1 MIKFAE
7 TKLLNLS
14 KFNKVMNFRYF
25 LPLILTIC
33 SLQSLQ
39 AQKKYTLQ
47 ECVDIALEN
56 NRNIKQQALNKQQ
69 KEVAYSQART
79 DLLPNLNAS
88 MGQSFVYGRSI
99 GIDNTYQNINSSQ
112 SSFNISS
119 DITLFDGLKM
129 KYNIDARKAEMY
141 ISEADLEKIQD
152 DIIMSVS
159 TAFMQVLMNKELLEI
174 ANDQIELTE
183 INIRR
188 LNELVKSGKMAK
200 GELLELEAQQAQE
213 EFNQIQ
219 AVNNLKLSLLDLA
232 QIMELEDFEN
242 FDVEVPENIMID
254 EGILLSPTN
263 IYESAL
269 IARPEIRGAQYRV
282 ESSEKEIMI
291 AKSAYFPSLSFG
303 ASMGSSYYSMSG
315 RPNESFGTQ
324 LKNNRSTSL
333 GFSLRIPIFNRFQV
347 RNSVKNAQY
356 ALEYSKLEIDKTK
369 LDLRKRIE
377 QAYYNAIG
385 AESRWEA
392 AQKSEIASQEAYRFA
407 EQKYENGR
415 ATSYELSQAKTNL
428 AKVLADQAQ
437 AKYEYVFRLKILELL
452 KD

>member
-1 MIKFAE
+1 MK
-7 TKLLNLS
+7 S
-14 KFNKVMNFRYF
+14 RYF
-25 LPLILTIC
+25 LLLIIAGC
-33 SLQSLQ
+33 SLSHLQ
-39 AQKKYTLQ
+39 AQKNYTLQ
-47 ECVDIALEN
+47 ECIQIALDN

-69 KEVAYSQART
+69 KEIAYSQARS

-88 MGQSFVYGRSI
+88 VGQNYIFGRSI
-99 GIDNTYQNINSSQ
+99 GLDNTYQNTNSQ
-112 SSFNISS
+112 QTSFGVSS
-119 DITLFDGLKM
+119 DITLFDGLRM
-129 KYNIDARKAEMY
+129 KYNIDARKAEVY

-152 DIIMSVS
+152 DIVMSVS
-159 TAFMQVLMNKELLEI
+159 TAFMQVLMNKELLQI
-174 ANDQIELTE
+174 ANDQIELTKT
-183 INIRR
+183 NIAR
-188 LNELVKSGKMAK
+188 LNELVNSGRMAK
-200 GELLELEAQQAQE
+200 GELLELESQQAQE

-219 AVNNLKLSLLDLA
+219 ADNNLKLSLLDLA

-242 FDVEVPENIMID
+242 FDVVVPDNLMID
-254 EGILLSPTN
+254 EGILLSPTT

-303 ASMGSSYYSMSG
+303 ASVGTGYYNLSA
-315 RPNESFGTQ
+315 RPNESFSTQ
-324 LKNNRSTSL
+324 FNNNRSTSL

-347 RNSVKNAQY
+347 RNSVKNAQI

-385 AESRWEA
+385 AESRWGA
-392 AQKSEIASQEAYRFA
+392 AQKAETASKEAYRFA

-415 ATSYELSQAKTNL
+415 ATSYELSQAKSNL
-428 AKVLADQAQ
+428 AKVLSDQAQ
-437 AKYEYVFRLKILELL
+437 AKYEYVFRMKILELL

>member
-303 ASMGSSYYSMSG
+303 ASMGSGYYNMSG

>member
-1 MIKFAE
+1 M
-7 TKLLNLS
+7 
-14 KFNKVMNFRYF
+14 
-25 LPLILTIC
+25 
-33 SLQSLQ
+33 
-39 AQKKYTLQ
+39 
-47 ECVDIALEN
+47 
-56 NRNIKQQALNKQQ
+56 
-69 KEVAYSQART
+69 
-79 DLLPNLNAS
+79 
-88 MGQSFVYGRSI
+88 
-99 GIDNTYQNINSSQ
+99 
-112 SSFNISS
+112 
-119 DITLFDGLKM
+119 
-129 KYNIDARKAEMY
+129 
-141 ISEADLEKIQD
+141 
-152 DIIMSVS
+152 
-159 TAFMQVLMNKELLEI
+159 
-174 ANDQIELTE
+174 
-183 INIRR
+183 
-188 LNELVKSGKMAK
+188 
-200 GELLELEAQQAQE
+200 ELEAQQAQE

-303 ASMGSSYYSMSG
+303 ASMGSGYYNMSG

>member
-1 MIKFAE
+1 
-7 TKLLNLS
+7 
-14 KFNKVMNFRYF
+14 MNFRCF
-25 LPLILTIC
+25 LLLIAACC
-33 SLQSLQ
+33 SFSASQ
-39 AQKKYTLQ
+39 AQKQYTLQ
-47 ECVDIALEN
+47 ECVDIALAN

-69 KEVAYSQART
+69 KEIAYSQARA

-88 MGQSFVYGRSI
+88 MGQSFVFGRSI
-99 GIDNTYQNINSSQ
+99 SLDNTYQNTNSQ
-112 SSFNISS
+112 QTSFNIGSN
-119 DITLFDGLKM
+119 ITLFDGLKM

-152 DIIMSVS
+152 DIVMSVS
-159 TAFMQVLMNKELLEI
+159 TAFMQVLMNKELLQI
-174 ANDQIELTE
+174 ADDQIELTKT
-183 INIRR
+183 NIAR
-188 LNELVKSGKMAK
+188 LNELVNSGRMAK

-242 FDVEVPENIMID
+242 FDVVVPDNILID
-254 EGILLSPTN
+254 EDILLSPTN

-282 ESSEKEIMI
+282 ESSEKNILI
-291 AKSAYFPSLSFG
+291 AKSAYYPTLSFG
-303 ASMGSSYYSMSG
+303 ASVGTGYYNLSA

-324 LKNNRSTSL
+324 FKNNRSTSL
-333 GFSLRIPIFNRFQV
+333 GFSLNIPIFNKFQV
-347 RNSVKNAQY
+347 RNSVKNAQI

-392 AQKSEIASQEAYRFA
+392 AQKSEVASKEAYRFA

-415 ATSYELSQAKTNL
+415 ATSYELSQAKSNL
-428 AKVLADQAQ
+428 ARVLSDQAQ

>member
-1 MIKFAE
+1 
-7 TKLLNLS
+7 
-14 KFNKVMNFRYF
+14 MNYKYF
-25 LPLILTIC
+25 LLFVMVSFSI
-33 SLQSLQ
+33 SALQ
-39 AQKKYTLQ
+39 AQREYTLQ

-56 NRNIKQQALNKQQ
+56 NRNIKQQALNKKQT
-69 KEVAYSQART
+69 EIAYSQART
-79 DLLPNLNAS
+79 DLLPNLNATVS
-88 MGQSFVYGRSI
+88 QNFTFGRSI
-99 GIDNTYQNINSSQ
+99 GMDNVYQNTNSQQ
-112 SSFNISS
+112 STFNIGS

-129 KYNIDARKAEMY
+129 KYNIDARKVDMY

-152 DIIMSVS
+152 DIVMSVS
-159 TAFMQVLMNKELLEI
+159 TAFMQVLMNKELLDI
-174 ANDQIELTE
+174 ADDQIELTKT
-183 INIRR
+183 NIAR
-188 LNELVKSGKMAK
+188 LNELVVSGRMAK

-242 FDVEVPENIMID
+242 FDVDVPDNIMID
-254 EGILLSPTN
+254 NDVLISPIN

-282 ESSEKEIMI
+282 ESSEKEMLI
-291 AKSAYFPSLSFG
+291 AKSAYMPSLSFG
-303 ASMGSSYYSMSG
+303 ASMGSGYYNLIS
-315 RPNESFGTQ
+315 RPNDSFSTQ
-324 LKNNRSTSL
+324 LKNNMSTSL
-333 GFSLRIPIFNRFQV
+333 GFTLRIPIFNRFQV
-347 RNSVKNAQY
+347 KNSVKNAKI
-356 ALEYSKLEIDKTK
+356 ALEYSKLEVDKTK

-385 AESRWEA
+385 AESRWA
-392 AQKSEIASQEAYRFA
+392 SAQKAQVASNEAYRFA

-415 ATSYELSQAKTNL
+415 ATSYELSQAKSNL
-428 AKVLADQAQ
+428 AKVLSDQAQ

>member
-1 MIKFAE
+1 
-7 TKLLNLS
+7 
-14 KFNKVMNFRYF
+14 MNFKYF
-25 LPLILTIC
+25 ILFIIILSCSVSSLIG
-33 SLQSLQ
+33 
-39 AQKKYTLQ
+39 QKQYTLQ
-47 ECVDIALEN
+47 ECVNIALEN
-56 NRNIKQQALNKQQ
+56 NRSIKQQALNKQQ
-69 KEVAYSQART
+69 KEIAYSQARA

-88 MGQSFVYGRSI
+88 AGQNFVYGRSI
-99 GIDNTYQNINSSQ
+99 GLDNTYQNTNSSQ
-112 SSFNISS
+112 SSFNVSS
-119 DITLFDGLKM
+119 DITLFDGLRM

-141 ISEADLEKIQD
+141 TSEADLEKIQD

-174 ANDQIELTE
+174 ANDQIELTKT
-183 INIRR
+183 NIAR
-188 LNELVKSGKMAK
+188 LNELVNSGRMAK
-200 GELLELEAQQAQE
+200 GELLELESQLAQE
-213 EFNQIQ
+213 EFKQIQ
-219 AVNNLKLSLLDLA
+219 ADNNLKLSLLDLA
-232 QIMELEDFEN
+232 QIMELEDFDN
-242 FDVEVPENIMID
+242 FDVVVPDNIMID

-291 AKSAYFPSLSFG
+291 AKSAYFPSLNFG
-303 ASMGSSYYSMSG
+303 ASMGSGYYNMTG
-315 RPNESFGTQ
+315 RPNESFSTQ

-347 RNSVKNAQY
+347 RNSVKNAQI
-356 ALEYSKLEIDKTK
+356 ALEFNKLEIDKTK

-392 AQKSEIASQEAYRFA
+392 AQKSEVASKEAYRFA

-415 ATSYELSQAKTNL
+415 ATSYELSQAKSNL
-428 AKVLADQAQ
+428 ARVLSDQTQ

-452 KD
+452 KN

>member
-1 MIKFAE
+1 MN
-7 TKLLNLS
+7 TRYLLL
-14 KFNKVMNFRYF
+14 
-25 LPLILTIC
+25 LLTISC
-33 SLQSLQ
+33 NLFAIT
-39 AQKKYTLQ
+39 AQNQYTLQ
-47 ECVDIALEN
+47 ECIDIALEN
-56 NRNIKQQALNKQQ
+56 NRNIKQQDLNKQQ
-69 KEVAYSQART
+69 KEIAYNQARA

-88 MGQSFVYGRSI
+88 MGQNFIYGRSI
-99 GIDNTYQNINSSQ
+99 GLDNIYENINSSQ

-119 DITLFDGLKM
+119 DITLFDGLRM
-129 KYNIDARKAEMY
+129 KYNIDARKTEVY

-183 INIRR
+183 INIDR

-200 GELLELEAQQAQE
+200 GELLELEAQQAKE
-213 EFNQIQ
+213 EFNQVQ

-232 QIMELEDFEN
+232 QIMELEDFDN
-242 FDVEVPENIMID
+242 FDVVVPSDIMID
-254 EGILLSPTN
+254 EGVLISPTY

-269 IARPEIRGAQYRV
+269 IARPEVRGAQYRV
-282 ESSEKEIMI
+282 ESNEKEVLI

-303 ASMGSSYYSMSG
+303 VSMGSGYYNMSG
-315 RPNESFGTQ
+315 RSNESFSTQ

-347 RNSVKNAQY
+347 RNSVKNAQI
-356 ALEYSKLEIDKTK
+356 ALEYSRIEIDKTK

-385 AESRWEA
+385 AESRWESA
-392 AQKSEIASQEAYRFA
+392 KKSELASEEAYRFA

-415 ATSYELSQAKTNL
+415 ATSYELSQAKSNL
-428 AKVLADQAQ
+428 AQVLSDQAQ

>member
-1 MIKFAE
+1 
-7 TKLLNLS
+7 
-14 KFNKVMNFRYF
+14 MNFRYF

-56 NRNIKQQALNKQQ
+56 NRNIKQQALSKQQ

-303 ASMGSSYYSMSG
+303 ASMGSGYYNMSG